1 MVVFFLHKV
10 PKENEIEQRGLR
22 VCQADGC
29 RVGVCRA
36 EFGSGLFWA
45 VTEGVTGRRWGDGI
59 KDSIPFSGILTT
71 SRL

>member
-1 MVVFFLHKV
+1 MN
-10 PKENEIEQRGLR
+10 KEASESVRLTDAVAGAAVLSL
-22 VCQADGC
+22 D
-29 RVGVCRA
+29 
-36 EFGSGLFWA
+36 SGLFWA